1 MSCRSQKI
9 VVDPQGERKVVCSL
23 SGGSSGGQR
32 GPRPAGEAWRCLC
45 SEQTFPRRRQRV
57 GGWRGI
63 FCSLNLN
70 KNQYLMVMAWMWIN
84 TYVMRDGVGGIRIR
98 LNLFQVSG
106 SPLCGGGQLRHRWVL
121 RQEQRRSL
129 RRLDRDGPGSHKF

>member
-9 VVDPQGERKVVCSL
+9 VVDPQGERKVVVYLVDPQGKRKVVCSL

-57 GGWRGI
+57 GG
-63 FCSLNLN
+63 
-70 KNQYLMVMAWMWIN
+70 
-84 TYVMRDGVGGIRIR
+84 
-98 LNLFQVSG
+98 
-106 SPLCGGGQLRHRWVL
+106 
-121 RQEQRRSL
+121 
-129 RRLDRDGPGSHKF
+129 